1 MDKPNK
7 GNTIKIKLNGE
18 TKTFEEEPKKVDRE
32 PAIEPIP
39 GVLEIDSNK
48 VENDVFFETAAA
60 KESVDESFDWIIPES
75 SDQDIEEFTIAGNK
89 KTKKPSLPKIATIS
103 ANPKKKKD
111 RNIVT
116 IVTSAAFAILIG
128 TTIGFVMLKLVI
140 TGPTDKPRTASVPT
154 VAEETGNTTVG
165 QTEENSSKATIL
177 EQMTTY
183 VIQGGVFTSKDG
195 AKETSTQV
203 TSKGVPS
210 KLVEM
215 SGKQFLFL
223 GVADSIETA
232 KSLGNQY
239 KADGVGDVF
248 AKPLLLDEKQ
258 VSGLNDKEK
267 SFLENVPAIY
277 QTLSQATSTALLN
290 NKLSVESTKAI
301 TGLEEQLKTSGLKNE
316 KVNTIKTELTT
327 AADKLKT
334 YQKSKSKKSLSQA
347 QQHLLN
353 FLSAYYSL

>member
-18 TKTFEEEPKKVDRE
+18 TQTFEEEPKKIDRE
-32 PAIEPIP
+32 PNIEPIP
-39 GVLEIDSNK
+39 SVIEIDSNK
-48 VENDVFFETAAA
+48 LENDGFLETAATQ
-60 KESVDESFDWIIPES
+60 ESVDESFDWIIPES
-75 SDQDIEEFTIAGNK
+75 SDQDIEEFTIAGDK
-89 KTKKPSLPKIATIS
+89 KTKKPSLPKISSFST
-103 ANPKKKKD
+103 NPKKKKD

-140 TGPTDKPRTASVPT
+140 TGPSDKVGTQTIPT
-154 VAEETGNTTVG
+154 VAEENGNTTVDNTG
-165 QTEENSSKATIL
+165 EKSSDAITL
-177 EQMTTY
+177 DQMTTY
-183 VIQGGVFTSKDG
+183 VIQGGVFSSKDG
-195 AKETSTQV
+195 AKETSTEV

-210 KLVEM
+210 QLVEM
-215 SGKQFLFL
+215 SGKQYLFL

-239 KADGVGDVF
+239 KADGVEDVF

-267 SFLENVPAIY
+267 SFLKNVPTIY
-277 QTLSQATSTALLN
+277 ETLSLATSTALLN
-290 NKLSVESTKAI
+290 NELSKESTKAI
-301 TGLEEQLKTSGLKNE
+301 TGLEEQLKTSGLKNA
-316 KVNTIKTELTT
+316 KVTKIKTELTT
-327 AADKLKT
+327 AADKLDT

>member
-18 TKTFEEEPKKVDRE
+18 TKTFEEEPKKIDRE
-32 PAIEPIP
+32 PHIEPIP
-39 GVLEIDSNK
+39 RVIEIDSNK
-48 VENDVFFETAAA
+48 LENDGFLETAATQ
-60 KESVDESFDWIIPES
+60 ESVDESFDWIIPES

-89 KTKKPSLPKIATIS
+89 KTKKPSLPKISSFST
-103 ANPKKKKD
+103 NPKKKKD

-140 TGPTDKPRTASVPT
+140 TGPSDKAGTQTIPT
-154 VAEETGNTTVG
+154 VVEENGNTTVDN
-165 QTEENSSKATIL
+165 TEEKSSDAITL
-177 EQMTTY
+177 DQMTTY
-183 VIQGGVFTSKDG
+183 VIQGGVFSSKDG
-195 AKETSTQV
+195 AKETSTEL

-210 KLVEM
+210 QLVEM
-215 SGKQFLFL
+215 SGKQYLFL
-223 GVADSIETA
+223 GVAYSIETA

-239 KADGVGDVF
+239 KADGVEDVF

-267 SFLENVPAIY
+267 SFLKNVPSIY
-277 QTLSQATSTALLN
+277 ETLSLATSTALLN
-290 NKLSVESTKAI
+290 NELSKESTKAI
-301 TGLEEQLKTSGLKNE
+301 TGLEDQLKTSGLKNA
-316 KVNTIKTELTT
+316 KVTKLKTELTT
-327 AADKLKT
+327 AADKLDT
-334 YQKSKSKKSLSQA
+334 YQKSKNKKSLSQA